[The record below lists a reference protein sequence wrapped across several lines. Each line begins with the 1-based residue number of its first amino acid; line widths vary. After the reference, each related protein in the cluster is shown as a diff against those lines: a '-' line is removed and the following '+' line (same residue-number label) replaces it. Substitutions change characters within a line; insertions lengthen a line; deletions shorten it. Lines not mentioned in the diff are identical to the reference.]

1 MTALLIGLAVVV
13 ALVFVLQ
20 WRAGCGTKAFA

>member
-1 MTALLIGLAVVV
+1 VTALLIGLVLVV

-20 WRAGCGTKAFA
+20 WRGIDSAAAT